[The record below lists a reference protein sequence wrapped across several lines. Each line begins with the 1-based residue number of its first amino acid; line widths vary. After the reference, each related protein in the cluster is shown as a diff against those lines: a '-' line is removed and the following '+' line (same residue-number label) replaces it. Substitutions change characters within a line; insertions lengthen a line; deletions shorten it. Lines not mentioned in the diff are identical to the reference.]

1 MPKLVNS
8 LPKYRKHRA
17 SGQAV
22 VAINGRDH
30 YLGPHGTRTNK
41 HEYGWLVAEYLTSG
55 RSLSFGAA
63 MSTMDGDEVV
73 DLPF

>member
-8 LPKYRKHRA
+8 LPKYWKQRA
-17 SGQAV
+17 SCRHDQWPGS
-22 VAINGRDH
+22 I
-30 YLGPHGTRTNK
+30 PHGTRTSK
-41 HEYGWLVAEYLTSG
+41 HEYDRLVAECLTSG

-63 MSTMDGDEVV
+63 MSTMDGEEVV